1 MPPGTGLRRVVTLQN
16 RTCVDV
22 TFLLSAEFAKKIVD
36 LVELCLDQIVV
47 IIAPR
52 VARDSAGNRGLGDP
66 SLFTLE
72 IIQCHDHYRS
82 RAGQNLLRIATFL
95 FAALHIMHFAMRAF
109 AQPLAK
115 FRCMRRFAASRD
127 ATQIETNLMR
137 ERREPFL

>member
-1 MPPGTGLRRVVTLQN
+1 MPPSTYLRCVVTLQN

-52 VARDSAGNRGLGDP
+52 VARDSAGNPCLGDP

-95 FAALHIMHFAMRAF
+95 FAALHIIHFAISAF
-109 AQPLAK
+109 AQPLAT
-115 FRCMRRFAASRD
+115 FGSIRPLA
-127 ATQIETNLMR
+127 
-137 ERREPFL
+137 P